1 MTTFAPNQDENR
13 PSRELSER
21 TQRAWSAYRDSL
33 RDLTG
38 RDYEETERR
47 AWDRLQRKL
56 QEAEA
61 QTAETGATPRRRRED
76 H

>member
-1 MTTFAPNQDENR
+1 MTTFATDQDEDR
-13 PSRELSER
+13 PSRELTER
-21 TQRAWSAYRDSL
+21 TQRAWGAYRESL
-33 RDLTG
+33 RDLAG

-56 QEAEA
+56 QEVEEQRA
-61 QTAETGATPRRRRED
+61 QLSATPTRRPEN